1 MAKVSNGKVNIVTHI
16 TCTYLNTVSHSFSI
30 LGSVWYH
37 RKWISIIVAA
47 EESSFKALATL
58 TVDELEQLVL
68 MVDKL
73 EGCLKKAL
81 YAEK

>member
-1 MAKVSNGKVNIVTHI
+1 MAKVSNGKVNIGTGNMSD
-16 TCTYLNTVSHSFSI
+16 YLNTVSHSFSI
-30 LGSVWYH
+30 LGPVWCH

-47 EESSFKALATL
+47 EESSFKALAAL
-58 TVDELEQLVL
+58 MVDELKQLVL